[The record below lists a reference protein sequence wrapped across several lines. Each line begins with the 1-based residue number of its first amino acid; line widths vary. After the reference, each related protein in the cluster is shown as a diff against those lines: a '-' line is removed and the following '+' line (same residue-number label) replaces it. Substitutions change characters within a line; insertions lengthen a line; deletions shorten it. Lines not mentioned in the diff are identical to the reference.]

1 MKVGH
6 GGAGEDGDEANM
18 PQDTDQPPS
27 THQAASDTFTRRQ
40 WVKHGQKTQKG
51 KREIALDSNTCMYAT
66 TGNTS
71 GRQAQ

>member
-1 MKVGH
+1 MKGGH
-6 GGAGEDGDEANM
+6 GGAGEDGDEAIM

-27 THQAASDTFTRRQ
+27 THQAASDAFTRRQ
-40 WVKHGQKTQKG
+40 WVKHCQKTKKG
-51 KREIALDSNTCMYAT
+51 KHEIALDSNTCMYAT